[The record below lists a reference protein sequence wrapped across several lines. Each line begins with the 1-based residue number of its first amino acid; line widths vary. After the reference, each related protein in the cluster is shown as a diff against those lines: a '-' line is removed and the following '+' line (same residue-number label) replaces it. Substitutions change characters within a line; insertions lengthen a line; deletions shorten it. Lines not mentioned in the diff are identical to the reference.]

1 MAALYFQ
8 IIEAALS
15 GQPRSVENTALV
27 TSRFS
32 MLKEMKESGAYDAT
46 KEQTIINE
54 LAITAAQWIS
64 AQGQVIKDL
73 ETKVDTIT
81 TLHQGRQG
89 RQHRIT
95 ESRGAANLKVFS
107 GDKKELTEWIE
118 NIINQFT
125 VTFPGTRTAFKHMIK
140 QVNTHKKVISEYDI
154 KQAFTD

>member
-1 MAALYFQ
+1 MAALYAQ

-15 GQPRSVENTALV
+15 GQPRSVENIALV

-32 MLKEMKESGAYDAT
+32 MLNEMYQLGMYDAT

-64 AQGQVIKDL
+64 TQGQVIKDL

-89 RQHRIT
+89 RQT
-95 ESRGAANLKVFS
+95 ESLKAEERPTSKCFQVTRNSSLS
-107 GDKKELTEWIE
+107 GLKSSSTSS
-118 NIINQFT
+118 Q
-125 VTFPGTRTAFKHMIK
+125 
-140 QVNTHKKVISEYDI
+140 
-154 KQAFTD
+154 